1 MRARSMVT
9 SQDGITLV
17 EVMIAL
23 VVLSVG
29 LLAVGQM
36 FPAGSRSQTQNRMRT
51 SADFYAQEKI
61 EELSTLAWADN
72 NLTAGRHPA
81 GAVFD
86 SLGDYKTWLRFY
98 QVDVLPI
105 PLDNLK
111 RVAVNVSWRYL
122 GVTRT
127 VTDTAYVRR

>member
-1 MRARSMVT
+1 MRALWNVT
-9 SQDGITLV
+9 SEGGITLV
-17 EVMIAL
+17 ELMIAL

-36 FPAGSRSQTQNRMRT
+36 FPAGSRSQNQNRMRST
-51 SADFYAQEKI
+51 ANYYSQEKI
-61 EELSTLAWADN
+61 EELSTLQWTDN

-81 GAVFD
+81 GSACD
-86 SLGDYKTWLRFY
+86 TLGTYGTWLRFY

-111 RVAVNVSWRYL
+111 RVAVNVSWRYQ

>member
-1 MRARSMVT
+1 MRARWHVASEE
-9 SQDGITLV
+9 GITLV
-17 EVMIAL
+17 ELMIAL

-36 FPAGSRSQTQNRMRT
+36 FPAGSRSQNQNRMRS
-51 SADFYAQEKI
+51 SANYYSQEKI
-61 EELSTLAWADN
+61 EELSALQWADN
-72 NLTAGRHPA
+72 NLTVGRHPSGTDCDTL
-81 GAVFD
+81 GAY
-86 SLGDYKTWLRFY
+86 GTWLRFY

-111 RVAVNVSWRYL
+111 RISVNVSWRYL